1 MMKLLM
7 SKISLSRSLSSSS
20 LSDIQSVCS
29 RCINPRSP
37 DHLQQDSK
45 TFVQIY
51 STSKKSEKNEM
62 IKLLANNCGV
72 NHDNLKA
79 AISKYEKNSNA
90 AYDVYLASDPRYS
103 KIFQSIGNLEMGV
116 KFVTDF
122 RSDVLEYMRSGETT
136 KEKLMPLRRLEST
149 LKDLLTLWFCL
160 SNLKLMRLTWQTSAD
175 ILQKVAKE
183 EAVHPIQG
191 LIDMQQRLGA
201 CRRCFVFFHEA
212 MPREPLVIVY
222 VALTKKISDNVVEIM
237 KDGNLTEDNEKLA
250 NTAIYY
256 SITSTQPGLRGIDL
270 GNLLIKQVAA
280 ELMAENPN
288 IIHHST
294 LSPIPGFRTWLLR
307 SLQGASE
314 FGEVLDSHVLDYL
327 RSFDNLENSTH
338 EELKSQLV
346 NLIKTNSLEK
356 YAPLKNLFLYFAAV
370 YLLKAK
376 NSSGYA
382 LNPVANFHLRNG
394 AEMYKLNWAGNNTRR
409 GIEQSLGIMVNYR
422 YVMDNV
428 TKNNEN
434 YVNNQLIAISDE
446 FSKNFMPKAKL

>member
-1 MMKLLM
+1 M
-7 SKISLSRSLSSSS
+7 SKASLSRSLYTSST
-20 LSDIQSVCS
+20 SDIQSICS
-29 RCINPRSP
+29 QCINPKSP

-45 TFVQIY
+45 KFVQAY
-51 STSKKSEKNEM
+51 SASKKSEKNEM
-62 IKLLANNCGV
+62 IQFLANNCGV
-72 NHDNLKA
+72 NHDNLKS

-90 AYDVYLASDPRYS
+90 AYDVHLASSPRYS

-122 RSDVLEYMRSGETT
+122 RAYVLEYINSGETS

-183 EAVHPIQG
+183 EAVHPVSG
-191 LIDMQQRLGA
+191 LTDMQQRLGP

-222 VALTKKISDNVVEIM
+222 VALTREISDNVVDIM
-237 KDGNLTEDNEKLA
+237 KNGNLTEEDETSA

-256 SITSTQPGLRGIDL
+256 SISSTQPGLRGIDL

-280 ELMAENPN
+280 ELMIENSN

-294 LSPIPGFRTWLLR
+294 LSPIPGFRAWLLR
-307 SLQGASE
+307 SLQDASE
-314 FGEVLDSHVLDYL
+314 FGDVLDTYALDYL
-327 RSFDNLENSTH
+327 RSFNNLGNATP
-338 EELKSQLV
+338 EELKAQLV
-346 NLIKTNSLEK
+346 NLIKTNSLEN
-356 YAPLKNLFLYFAAV
+356 YQPLKNLFLYFAAV

-376 NSSGYA
+376 TSNGYA

-394 AEMYKLNWAGNNTRR
+394 AEVYKLNWAGNNSRR
-409 GIEQSLGIMVNYR
+409 GIAQSLGIMVNYR
-422 YVMDNV
+422 YVMNNV
-428 TKNNEN
+428 SKNNEN
-434 YVNNQLIAISDE
+434 YVNNQLISISEE
-446 FSKNFMPKAKL
+446 FSKQFLPKAKL